1 MRRAVALAL
10 GATALPA
17 LAWAQCPTRDDL
29 ATGVTL
35 TRVEPLFQS
44 SFALTDGKL
53 VENRVVG
60 TGSEAQQI
68 RADYLHG
75 LVNTG
80 SDSAR
85 GLFQSVV
92 FEDVR
97 ALDRLPELQL
107 WESAIRASWNGELV
121 GDGLLT
127 LLYLETVP
135 FEIDDCVY
143 QTWYV
148 QETSIIDTLDP
159 IYLDKYY
166 APELGLVLATVT
178 VDQDGQPISNVVYDT
193 ATAD

>member
-1 MRRAVALAL
+1 
-10 GATALPA
+10 
-17 LAWAQCPTRDDL
+17 
-29 ATGVTL
+29 
-35 TRVEPLFQS
+35 
-44 SFALTDGKL
+44 
-53 VENRVVG
+53 
-60 TGSEAQQI
+60 
-68 RADYLHG
+68 
-75 LVNTG
+75 
-80 SDSAR
+80 
-85 GLFQSVV
+85 
-92 FEDVR
+92 
-97 ALDRLPELQL
+97 
-107 WESAIRASWNGELV
+107 
-121 GDGLLT
+121 LT